1 MATVRINQS
10 HRDYAR
16 NRISESFQ
24 KRINALYDKRHKL
37 DLLSAYIDAVGRKQ
51 YYEIEALPSN
61 TRDKYIKKSSSI
73 AFTFTFSKNREQ
85 PFIHTFTHTFPYP
98 VYITADMDSYY
109 HPRAVTV
116 LEDHPVALEVRKLV
130 EAVELLV
137 KQRDALID
145 QLVNHVMVERTT
157 LQGVLEVWPS
167 ALDFLPDD
175 VRQRHA
181 APNPKREPRKEIELS
196 DDAKISLITVR
207 LLDT

>member
-24 KRINALYDKRHKL
+24 KRINALHEKQHKL

-51 YYEIEALPSN
+51 YYEIEALSSS
-61 TRDKYIKKSSSI
+61 TRDKYVKKSSNIS
-73 AFTFTFSKNREQ
+73 FTFTFSKNREKSLV
-85 PFIHTFTHTFPYP
+85 HTFTHAFSFP
-98 VYITADMDSYY
+98 VYITAEMDSYY

-116 LEDHPVALEVRKLV
+116 SEDHPVAIEVRKLI
-130 EAVELLV
+130 EEVELLV

-145 QLVNHVMVERTT
+145 QLINHVMVERTT

-167 ALDFLPDD
+167 ALDFLPED

-196 DDAKISLITVR
+196 DDAKVSLITVR

>member
-24 KRINALYDKRHKL
+24 KRINALLEKQHQL

-51 YYEIEALPSN
+51 YSEIEALSSN
-61 TRDKYIKKSSSI
+61 TRDKYVKQSSSI
-73 AFTFTFSKNREQ
+73 TFAFTFSKNREKQ
-85 PFIHTFTHTFPYP
+85 FNHTFTHAFSSP
-98 VYITADMDSYY
+98 VYITTDMDSFY
-109 HPRAVTV
+109 HPRAVMIP
-116 LEDHPVALEVRKLV
+116 EDHPVAIEVRKLV
-130 EAVELLV
+130 EEVELLV
-137 KQRDALID
+137 TQRDALID
-145 QLVNHVMVERTT
+145 QLINHVMVERTT

-167 ALDFLPDD
+167 ALDFLPKD

>member
-24 KRINALYDKRHKL
+24 KRINAVAEKQHLL
-37 DLLSAYIDAVGRKQ
+37 DVLTMYIDTVGRKE
-51 YYEIEALPSN
+51 YHEIEALSSN
-61 TRDKYIKKSSSI
+61 TRDKYIKKASSI
-73 AFTFTFSKNREQ
+73 TFAFMFQKNRAQ
-85 PFIHTFTHTFPYP
+85 AFVHTFTHSFRHP
-98 VYITADMDSYY
+98 VYITTSMDSYY
-109 HPRAVTV
+109 HSRAVEV
-116 LEDHPVALEVRKLV
+116 SEDHPVALEVRKLV
-130 EAVELLV
+130 EEIESLV

-181 APNPKREPRKEIELS
+181 APNQKREPRKKIELS

>member
-24 KRINALYDKRHKL
+24 KRINALHEKQHQL

-51 YYEIEALPSN
+51 YNEIETLSSDARS
-61 TRDKYIKKSSSI
+61 KYIKESACI
-73 AFTFTFSKNREQ
+73 TFTFAFTKNREKSLV
-85 PFIHTFTHTFPYP
+85 HTFTHTFSCP
-98 VYITADMDSYY
+98 VYVTADMDSYY
-109 HPRAVTV
+109 RTRAVSV
-116 LEDHPVALEVRKLV
+116 PEDHPVAIEVRKLV
-130 EAVELLV
+130 EEVELLV

-145 QLVNHVMVERTT
+145 QLIHHVMVERTT

-167 ALDFLPDD
+167 ALDFLPED

-181 APNPKREPRKEIELS
+181 APNQKREPRKEIELS
-196 DDAKISLITVR
+196 DDAKVSLITVR
-207 LLDT
+207 LLNT